1 MGERITVTSQ
11 ELRRTGE
18 LLLREYTD
26 AKKEYF
32 EVLEQIGS
40 LSSELSAKGVEL
52 LKKDLVTEKEE
63 ADADFEELGEQIL
76 KLTEIADSYDAA
88 ERGNVDA
95 VPGH

>member
-18 LLLREYTD
+18 LLLRGYTD

-52 LKKDLVTEKEE
+52 LKKYLVTEKEE

-95 VPGH
+95 VLGH